1 MIDYLNT
8 MTQPNFLKTKSY
20 GQSPTNT
27 DITVK
32 YYVGGGI
39 ESNVSKG
46 TIKQITIKLNMKM
59 ILHH

>member
-1 MIDYLNT
+1 
-8 MTQPNFLKTKSY
+8 MTGFNFLKTKSY

-46 TIKQITIKLNMKM
+46 TIKQITAS
-59 ILHH
+59 